1 MNEYI
6 DPSQNINDFFDS
18 VWNIDT
24 AVGFGLDIWGK
35 IVGVGR
41 NLTIPAGAANFG
53 FKEGLN
59 YQPFGQA
66 PFYNGTVAASTYT
79 LTDSAYRKLIL
90 VKALANISQC
100 TARSLNQ
107 LLQNLFSTRGR
118 CYVIDGGGMTMRFV
132 FEFALL
138 PYEIAILT
146 QSSAVPRPAAV
157 NAKVVQ
163 FDSPTTF
170 GFQEQGIGPVNP
182 IPPPQIYRND
192 WQGNQ
197 LLYAT
202 PRTNA
207 LKQSGALFNS
217 PWISGSAGYM
227 GAVTSSTDIAAPD
240 GSASPV
246 SKVTI
251 TASSNLCVR
260 QSGLSV
266 AAGQQV
272 VSAWMYVPSGQPG
285 VSNFR
290 FAVDWNDTDVGALNV
305 YSTFDRWVRVISV
318 ATLTATR
325 TQVDFDI
332 TQSSGNL
339 PIGTVFYL
347 DFAQTEP
354 GSTPTSYIPTTT
366 AAVTVTD
373 YVLSGGVVT
382 LPVPL
387 PSGASLNWTG
397 SYFSQVQNKNIA
409 VSNLGFGA
417 GTGAQSIYALSG
429 LFSGA
434 SPQNFGHGVFFNQST
449 GLLNA
454 A

>member
-182 IPPPQIYRND
+182 IPLPPR
-192 WQGNQ
+192 
-197 LLYAT
+197 
-202 PRTNA
+202 
-207 LKQSGALFNS
+207 S
-217 PWISGSAGYM
+217 
-227 GAVTSSTDIAAPD
+227 
-240 GSASPV
+240 
-246 SKVTI
+246 
-251 TASSNLCVR
+251 
-260 QSGLSV
+260 
-266 AAGQQV
+266 
-272 VSAWMYVPSGQPG
+272 
-285 VSNFR
+285 
-290 FAVDWNDTDVGALNV
+290 
-305 YSTFDRWVRVISV
+305 
-318 ATLTATR
+318 TATTGKATSCCMRRRER
-325 TQVDFDI
+325 TR
-332 TQSSGNL
+332 
-339 PIGTVFYL
+339 
-347 DFAQTEP
+347 
-354 GSTPTSYIPTTT
+354 
-366 AAVTVTD
+366 
-373 YVLSGGVVT
+373 
-382 LPVPL
+382 
-387 PSGASLNWTG
+387 
-397 SYFSQVQNKNIA
+397 
-409 VSNLGFGA
+409 
-417 GTGAQSIYALSG
+417 
-429 LFSGA
+429 
-434 SPQNFGHGVFFNQST
+434 
-449 GLLNA
+449 
-454 A
+454 